1 MSEKLTVAELLAR
14 NAKEGGGRSRRNAE
28 RPRRH
33 RDLDQGG
40 ISVSELTGDIP
51 VVVVDEDGRPT
62 GPDPEYREH
71 DARHGGPGAAETTD
85 GADSTDNAGGAGAA
99 AAADATGTTDRTQAP
114 AQEPAPRAASATTGT
129 FVASDSTLV
138 PNRPVAG
145 GDDWAA
151 DSDDVAETADT
162 ADSAESAESAESAD
176 SVDREQADAATAVAP
191 LVTPDAVLAAS
202 EYDDN
207 VDSVDRDAEVQDV
220 AATDRDGDAGDPTV
234 TTSLAAQP
242 DETAKAAGAAGTA
255 EAAGATAGETAAAPA
270 AAAAAETVHGDDEI
284 VEYEDDTISWGA
296 LIGQA
301 LGAVVLG
308 VLIFFGFTVL
318 WNHLAT
324 VLVLVMAL
332 IVTLVVVG
340 LVHAL
345 LRHRDTL
352 ILALAFIV
360 GLALTLGPRLI
371 MSI

>member
-71 DARHGGPGAAETTD
+71 DARHGGTGAEGAADAGD
-85 GADSTDNAGGAGAA
+85 GADSADEAGGADKAGTGAA
-99 AAADATGTTDRTQAP
+99 DAAADATGTTDRKPTPAP
-114 AQEPAPRAASATTGT
+114 EPAARAASATTGT
-129 FVASDSTLV
+129 FVASDSTLL
-138 PNRPVAG
+138 PNRPVAA
-145 GDDWAA
+145 DDDLADDSADFADAA
-151 DSDDVAETADT
+151 DFTGS
-162 ADSAESAESAESAD
+162 ADSAD
-176 SVDREQADAATAVAP
+176 VEQAEAATAVAP
-191 LVTPDAVLAAS
+191 LVTPDAVLSAS
-202 EYDDN
+202 EYDDSEA
-207 VDSVDRDAEVQDV
+207 DEADEAEARDV
-220 AATDRDGDAGDPTV
+220 AVTDGDDTAVSPA
-234 TTSLAAQP
+234 TTRLAAQP
-242 DETAKAAGAAGTA
+242 DETGNA
-255 EAAGATAGETAAAPA
+255 AGETAATAGAAAAASATATAPE
-270 AAAAAETVHGDDEI
+270 AAAAETAHADDEI

>member
-71 DARHGGPGAAETTD
+71 DARHGGTGAEGAADAGD
-85 GADSTDNAGGAGAA
+85 GAGNADKAGSADTAGAGAA
-99 AAADATGTTDRTQAP
+99 DAATGTTGATGTAARKPAP
-114 AQEPAPRAASATTGT
+114 APEPAARAASATTGT
-129 FVASDSTLV
+129 FVASDSTLL
-138 PNRPVAG
+138 PNRPA
-145 GDDWAA
+145 AA
-151 DSDDVAETADT
+151 DDDLADDSADFADAADFT
-162 ADSAESAESAESAD
+162 GSADSAD
-176 SVDREQADAATAVAP
+176 VEQAEAATAVAP
-191 LVTPDAVLAAS
+191 LVTPDAVLSAS
-202 EYDDN
+202 EYDDSEA
-207 VDSVDRDAEVQDV
+207 DEADEAEARDV
-220 AATDRDGDAGDPTV
+220 AVTDGDDTGVPPA
-234 TTSLAAQP
+234 TTRLAAQP
-242 DETAKAAGAAGTA
+242 DETA
-255 EAAGATAGETAAAPA
+255 GETAATAGA
-270 AAAAAETVHGDDEI
+270 AAAATATATTPETAAAETAHADDEI

>member
-1 MSEKLTVAELLAR
+1 
-14 NAKEGGGRSRRNAE
+14 
-28 RPRRH
+28 
-33 RDLDQGG
+33 
-40 ISVSELTGDIP
+40 
-51 VVVVDEDGRPT
+51 
-62 GPDPEYREH
+62 
-71 DARHGGPGAAETTD
+71 
-85 GADSTDNAGGAGAA
+85 
-99 AAADATGTTDRTQAP
+99 AT
-114 AQEPAPRAASATTGT
+114 ATT
-129 FVASDSTLV
+129 
-138 PNRPVAG
+138 P
-145 GDDWAA
+145 
-151 DSDDVAETADT
+151 
-162 ADSAESAESAESAD
+162 
-176 SVDREQADAATAVAP
+176 
-191 LVTPDAVLAAS
+191 
-202 EYDDN
+202 
-207 VDSVDRDAEVQDV
+207 
-220 AATDRDGDAGDPTV
+220 
-234 TTSLAAQP
+234 
-242 DETAKAAGAAGTA
+242 
-255 EAAGATAGETAAAPA
+255 ETAAA
-270 AAAAAETVHGDDEI
+270 ETAHADDEI